1 MLIKELKERL
11 EATGLPVAYSHFA
24 DQTDPPFIA
33 YLLPESRNIAADDS
47 VYQTKMLVQVELYTN
62 IRDLELEKK
71 VEQQLTD
78 VIWKKTTEYIES
90 EAMFETIYE
99 MEVMTE

>member
-33 YLLPESRNIAADDS
+33 YLLPESRNIVADDS
-47 VYQTKMLVQVELYTN
+47 VYQTKIELYTN

>member
-33 YLLPESRNIAADDS
+33 YLLPESRNIVADDS
-47 VYQTKMLVQVELYTN
+47 VYQTKMLVQVELYT
-62 IRDLELEKK
+62 
-71 VEQQLTD
+71 
-78 VIWKKTTEYIES
+78 
-90 EAMFETIYE
+90 
-99 MEVMTE
+99 

>member
-33 YLLPESRNIAADDS
+33 YLLPESRNILADDS
-47 VYQTKMLVQVELYTN
+47 VYQTKMLVQVELNTN

>member
-11 EATGLPVAYSHFA
+11 EVTGLPVAYSHFA

-33 YLLPESRNIAADDS
+33 YLLPESRNIVADDS
-47 VYQTKMLVQVELYTN
+47 VYQSKMLVQVVLYTN